1 MCIRFSQFVHI
12 CCTLHINSLQGATY
26 VNKLTKSNACKNS
39 LCVCSQW
46 NLVHSYGSSGFSAF
60 TGSSLA
66 SRVLLWS
73 RSGRIVEDTNSGR
86 PLPFFFSKKKKKKVC
101 VCVQIKLMLTNFALC
116 RLVQIEDSC
125 QQVGCCLLHFGNE
138 KY

>member
-26 VNKLTKSNACKNS
+26 VNKLTKSSACRNN
-39 LCVCSQW
+39 LCVLDGIGCIVMAHLDSLLPQARAQQ
-46 NLVHSYGSSGFSAF
+46 VGCYYGHVQVELQKTPTQVAF
-60 TGSSLA
+60 YL
-66 SRVLLWS
+66 
-73 RSGRIVEDTNSGR
+73 
-86 PLPFFFSKKKKKKVC
+86 FFFSKKKKEEVC